1 MLRRGEIQKRLVNH
15 LRAIADQIERV
26 GVEEESVRVSVEGK
40 GGPGYGQW
48 FGLEREIRIEFVY
61 ALPPVFRDGDDI
73 SLTV

>member
-26 GVEEESVRVSVEGK
+26 GVVEESVRVEVSAVGRQE
-40 GGPGYGQW
+40 YFFGQ
-48 FGLEREIRIEFVY
+48 EREIRVEFIY
-61 ALPPVFRDGDDI
+61 ALPPVFREGDDI